1 VVVAAQGLCKV
12 PLRCLVLL
20 KARVFP
26 SSSSS
31 NSIVVYYS
39 SFCRHFSDARFGFG
53 KLLDNLRGHL
63 FFFNF
68 SFNFEALGL
77 NVEGCC
83 G

>member
-1 VVVAAQGLCKV
+1 MCI
-12 PLRCLVLL
+12 VLL

-31 NSIVVYYS
+31 VYYF
-39 SFCRHFSDARFGFG
+39 SFCRHFSNARFGFG
-53 KLLDNLRGHL
+53 ELLDNLRGYL

-68 SFNFEALGL
+68 PFNFEAPGL
-77 NVEGCC
+77 DVEGCC

>member
-1 VVVAAQGLCKV
+1 M
-12 PLRCLVLL
+12 CLVYL

-31 NSIVVYYS
+31 NSIVVYYF
-39 SFCRHFSDARFGFG
+39 SFCKHFSNVRFGFG
-53 KLLDNLRGHL
+53 ELLDDLKRHL

-77 NVEGCC
+77 DVEGCC